1 MVEQSREI
9 APPHVR
15 LPSGPVGRLLASV
28 GNLSSSFNAIHSRY
42 AQAHDLGLRGV
53 WVLSAISEGHASP
66 GAIARLMMLPASVV
80 SGDLNRLL
88 KSKMIVRARD
98 GRDGRRLVYSLTDA
112 GRDVL
117 AGAHALYV
125 ELLADR
131 LGDYP
136 AGQLDT
142 LLRLLYDI
150 SRLVRAHVDQNVDLG
165 VDDRAD

>member
-1 MVEQSREI
+1 
-9 APPHVR
+9 
-15 LPSGPVGRLLASV
+15 
-28 GNLSSSFNAIHSRY
+28 
-42 AQAHDLGLRGV
+42 
-53 WVLSAISEGHASP
+53 
-66 GAIARLMMLPASVV
+66 
-80 SGDLNRLL
+80 
-88 KSKMIVRARD
+88 MIVRARD